1 MNLKE
6 LNIIKQERCSL
17 TIPMPIKRAPYC
29 KNTAFITTGDKRHH
43 FFKFNPCF
51 KAGVWYLDIINQRLG
66 EKKMKEFV
74 VTAVFTVFFTL
85 VAVSLPSLSQF

>member
-6 LNIIKQERCSL
+6 LNIIKQVKCSP
-17 TIPMPIKRAPYC
+17 TITMPIKRASDC
-29 KNTAFITTGDKRHH
+29 KNTAFITTDDKRHH
-43 FFKFNPCF
+43 FLKFNPCF
-51 KAGVWYLDIINQRLG
+51 KADVWYLDIINQRLG